1 MTKQE
6 FEKILGH
13 EVTQQDYN
21 RIEFVYNFH
30 PSIPETG
37 GKETIAKLYEIG
49 GMRLI
54 KDMLP
59 TAVKARSLE
68 EEIHQMSLE
77 IARLK
82 ETRRQLAAGTLT
94 EMEESRIC
102 SQ

>member
-1 MTKQE
+1 MMKAE

-54 KDMLP
+54 KDMTP
-59 TAVKARSLE
+59 TARIAKDLEVRLHHMRLEVARTQ
-68 EEIHQMSLE
+68 EIMQ
-77 IARLK
+77 R
-82 ETRRQLAAGTLT
+82 LAAGTMT
-94 EMEESRIC
+94 EEEEKSI
-102 SQ
+102 